1 MSDGR
6 RIFRNFSALMAAQV
20 VSNLAGLVTTAW
32 LARALLPEAFG
43 IIGWGIAMAGY
54 LGLLVNFGID
64 RHALRLISR
73 APDSIRDIAG
83 TVLCVRLVLAAILYA
98 LWLAV
103 IALLGRGPLV
113 SMVFAVQ
120 GLGLFVT
127 AITLDFAFQA
137 VERMGVNA
145 VRQIVASLLGLAGA
159 LLLVAGPDD
168 VALAAAVT
176 VTATGL
182 STIGAVMAFRGRYG
196 SPPLAWQVTR
206 WIPMLKASAPV
217 ALAGI
222 LMTIYTTA
230 DLVMLGFMADAHEVG
245 LYSASARLA
254 VMAVVPASIVGAAF
268 LPQLAAARDDVV
280 RRNRIA
286 RQYAAPVLVAG
297 AGIAALAVAYP
308 SDLLGIVFGSAFLP
322 ASATLALLLGGS
334 AITCLRLCHDSVL
347 LAWDF
352 DRERLM
358 TLGGAAALN
367 VVLNFVLIPRYGG
380 YGAAMATLAAEASA
394 FLSMAM
400 LARLRAGLNLAIPV
414 LAGCVLAS
422 VLTLVCITGAPDPLA
437 TPLLAVGVFLFCG
450 LLSAGAWFLLDR
462 LAGRE
467 GS

>member
-6 RIFRNFSALMAAQV
+6 RIFRNFSALMAAQI

-43 IIGWGIAMAGY
+43 VIGWGVAVIGY

-73 APDSIRDIAG
+73 APDGIRDIAG
-83 TVLCVRLVLAAILYA
+83 AVLGVRLVLAAILYVV
-98 LWLAV
+98 W
-103 IALLGRGPLV
+103 IGFIMLLDRDPLV
-113 SMVFAVQ
+113 TTVFAVQ

-137 VERMGVNA
+137 VERMGINA
-145 VRQIVASLLGLAGA
+145 ARQIAASLLGLAGA

-176 VTATGL
+176 VGATGL
-182 STIGAVMAFRGRYG
+182 ATIGALAAFRGRYG
-196 SPPLAWQVTR
+196 LPPLAWQPGR
-206 WIPMLKASAPV
+206 WRGMLRASAPV

-222 LMTIYTTA
+222 LTTIYITA

-254 VMAVVPASIVGAAF
+254 VMAVVPASIAGAAF
-268 LPQLAAARDDVV
+268 LPQLAAARDDPS

-286 RQYAAPVLVAG
+286 ARHAAPVLVVG
-297 AGIAALAVAYP
+297 AALAALAIAYP
-308 SDLLGIVFGSAFLP
+308 SHLLGIVFGEAYLP
-322 ASATLALLLGGS
+322 ATATLALLLGAS
-334 AITCLRLCHDSVL
+334 AVTCLRLCHDSAL

-367 VVLNFVLIPRYGG
+367 IALNLVMIPRYGG
-380 YGAAMATLAAEASA
+380 YGAAMATLAAEATA
-394 FLSMAM
+394 FLSMAA
-400 LARLRAGLNLAIPV
+400 LAWLRAGLNLAVPV
-414 LAGCVLAS
+414 LAGCLLAAVLAA
-422 VLTLVCITGAPDPLA
+422 LCLGFAPDPLA
-437 TPLLAVGVFLFCG
+437 KPMQALGVIGVCG
-450 LLSAGAWFLLDR
+450 IVSAGAWRLLDR
-462 LAGRE
+462 RSAR
-467 GS
+467 